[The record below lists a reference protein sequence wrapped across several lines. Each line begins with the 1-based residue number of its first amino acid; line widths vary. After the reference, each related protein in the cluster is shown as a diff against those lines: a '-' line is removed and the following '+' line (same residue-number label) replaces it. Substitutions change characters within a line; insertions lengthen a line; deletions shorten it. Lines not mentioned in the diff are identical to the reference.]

1 MRLAI
6 MQPYFMPY
14 IGYFQLIA
22 AVDKFVVFDDVNYI
36 KGGWIN
42 RNKILNNGVGKL
54 FTIKLAKA
62 KSNILINTIDILDNF
77 QDFKKTIRQNYSKAP
92 YFTNVYP
99 IIEHVLG
106 FETNNLALFNMN
118 SLEIICKQLNI
129 KTEFILSSTLLKDNS
144 LRGQE
149 KILQICDLLKADNY
163 INSIGGTDLYD
174 TIAFGNKGIQLC
186 FLKPSLVEYKQ
197 FNFQFVPWLSIIDIL
212 MFNSID
218 NVKKYLD
225 DHSIVK
231 K

>member
-22 AVDKFVVFDDVNYI
+22 AVDKFVIFDDVNYI

-42 RNKILNNGVGKL
+42 RNTILNNGVGKL

-99 IIEHVLG
+99 VIEHVLE
-106 FETNNLALFNMN
+106 FENNNLALFNMN
-118 SLEIICKQLNI
+118 SLEIICNHLDI

-149 KILQICDLLKADNY
+149 KILQICELLKSDNY

-174 TIAFGNKGIQLC
+174 TIAFGNKCIQLS
-186 FLKPSLVEYKQ
+186 FLKPSQVEYKQ

-225 DHSIVK
+225 DYSIVK